1 MNPIPILSADDPR
14 LDAFRRIK
22 GQSVRSDGTFV
33 AESEIVLERLFESS
47 IVVRAVLITPARA
60 ERLHEFF
67 ARYLSTEQ
75 RAQVSVFTAPQPLVD
90 EVVGY
95 PLHRG
100 VIALAE
106 RPALPDAAT
115 LLAKAKTL
123 VVLEHVMDPENVGTV
138 FRHAAGFG
146 VDAVLLHGTTGD
158 PLYRKTIRTSMGWTL
173 GIPYARTS
181 SDITLSAFLSDAGFT
196 TLALTPVSTSSS
208 LAEVITTLHSDTRV
222 AFLLG
227 AEGPGLQ
234 DATMAASTHRV
245 RIPLARGVDSLNV
258 ATAAAIAL
266 YALVEAQPSR
276 LNNRTR

>member
-1 MNPIPILSADDPR
+1 MNLIPISSPDDSR
-14 LDAFRRIK
+14 LDPFRRIK
-22 GQSVRSDGTFV
+22 GQSVRADGTFV
-33 AESEIVLERLFESS
+33 AESEIVLERLFASS

-67 ARYLSTEQ
+67 EKYLTDDQ
-75 RAQVSVFTAPQPLVD
+75 RGEVLVFTAPQPLVD

-106 RPALPDAAT
+106 RPVLPDAAT
-115 LLAKAKTL
+115 LISTAKTL

-181 SDITLSAFLSDAGFT
+181 SDVSLTSFLSSAGFT
-196 TLALTPVSTSSS
+196 TVALTPAPSSSS
-208 LAEVITTLHSDTRV
+208 LAEVVAVLDDTTRV

-234 DATMAASTHRV
+234 DATMAASTYRV
-245 RIPLARGVDSLNV
+245 RIPLAGGVDSLNV

-276 LNNRTR
+276 LNNRN